1 MALIIL
7 IRHGQASF
15 GAANYDQL
23 STLGYVQAKHLGN
36 LFAQQQQQFNQVWM
50 GAMARHR
57 QTAESCLTAASM
69 DHALNVHAG
78 LNEFD
83 HEQVLMKLDSTRF
96 PDKHALMQCIAASQH
111 PKKTLGKL
119 FGEAMQRWQCGQFDD
134 DYSETWQQFQSRS
147 VNALHDIVA
156 QSGLDQSNGQQ
167 DTQQHS
173 LEHHSVVFSSGGVI
187 SVMVQHLM
195 GLHDDAT
202 FQLNWALVNCGIT
215 QIRSDGTKHS
225 ILSINEHNHFRGQAS
240 ELLTWH

>member
-1 MALIIL
+1 MALITL

-119 FGEAMQRWQCGQFDD
+119 FGEAMQRWQCVSLIMIILKRGSNFKA
-134 DYSETWQQFQSRS
+134 
-147 VNALHDIVA
+147 VALMPCTILWRKVVLIKA
-156 QSGLDQSNGQQ
+156 MASKTLSN
-167 DTQQHS
+167 TAS
-173 LEHHSVVFSSGGVI
+173 NIIASCLARVV
-187 SVMVQHLM
+187 
-195 GLHDDAT
+195 
-202 FQLNWALVNCGIT
+202 
-215 QIRSDGTKHS
+215 
-225 ILSINEHNHFRGQAS
+225 
-240 ELLTWH
+240 

>member
-1 MALIIL
+1 MALITL

-23 STLGYVQAKHLGN
+23 SPTGFVQSIYLGE
-36 LFAQQQQQFNQVWM
+36 LFARQQQAFDRVYM
-50 GAMARHR
+50 GAMVRHQ
-57 QTAESCLTAASM
+57 QTAETCLQAAGCT
-69 DHALNVHAG
+69 LKPVIHAG
-78 LNEFD
+78 FNEFD

-187 SVMVQHLM
+187 SVIVQALM
-195 GLHDDAT
+195 GLSDEAT
-202 FQLNWALVNCGIT
+202 FALNWSLVNCGMT
-215 QIRSDGTKHS
+215 QIRTDGHKHS
-225 ILSINEHNHFRGQAS
+225 VLSINEHNHFRGQAS